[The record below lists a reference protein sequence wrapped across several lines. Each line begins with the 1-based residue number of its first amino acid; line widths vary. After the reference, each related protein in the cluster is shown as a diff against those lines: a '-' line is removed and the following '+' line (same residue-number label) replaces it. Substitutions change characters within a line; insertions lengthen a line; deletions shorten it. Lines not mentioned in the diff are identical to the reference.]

1 MERLLAGEVVPVCS
15 VAAAKQER
23 PWWGGAGRCGQNL
36 TSGSTVEGEEFLL
49 EKAISQERLT
59 FPSHGRAGPL
69 PCLESGLGTWAPELQ
84 RT

>member
-15 VAAAKQER
+15 VAAASKR
-23 PWWGGAGRCGQNL
+23 PWCGGAGRCGQNL

-59 FPSHGRAGPL
+59 FPTHGSAGPL
-69 PCLESGLGTWAPELQ
+69 PAVSGVWAGNVGT
-84 RT
+84 